1 MRPLTSSIHALC
13 IGINQYPGTGYD
25 LRGCVNDAED
35 WATRLDKRGAD
46 VITLL
51 DEAATGAA
59 IRAAIVERLAA
70 AGPGDLVVI
79 TWSGFGTWVP
89 DIDGEHGDIAGVEPD
104 QRHEALCP
112 YDVRTAGPL
121 LDDELFLL
129 LTGRDE
135 GVRVVLVLDAC
146 HCGGLFRH
154 MLPGAGSV
162 SRVRFLPPEVFLAA
176 AQLPAAA
183 RIPGRYR
190 GRPRDA
196 AVLLTGCRDIEFS
209 FDGTFEGRPNGAFTY
224 AALAVLHMLPEEAT
238 YRDWMLRIGQ
248 ILPSQDHPQTPG
260 LQGPPQ
266 QLRRAVLT

>member
-1 MRPLTSSIHALC
+1 MRPLTSAIHALC

-46 VITLL
+46 VGTLV

-59 IRAAIVERLAA
+59 IRVAIAERLAA
-70 AGPGDLVVI
+70 ADSGDLVVI
-79 TWSGFGTWVP
+79 TYSGFGTWVP
-89 DIDGEHGDIAGVEPD
+89 DVDGEQPNVAGVEPD

-112 YDVRTAGPL
+112 YDVLTAGPL

-135 GVRVVLVLDAC
+135 GVRVLLVLDAC

-154 MLPGAGSV
+154 LMPKSE
-162 SRVRFLPPEVFLAA
+162 RVRFLPPEVFLPA
-176 AQLPAAA
+176 AQIPAAA
-183 RIPGRYR
+183 RIPARYR

-224 AALAVLHMLPEEAT
+224 AALAALHMLPEEAT